1 MRAEPF
7 LQHGQPLCVKNEKEE
22 GMTLAGEDACIS
34 GNVRRLRGE
43 YEQRYISFI
52 HVQNSLKMNLKKKQK
67 RFVMCLRT

>member
-34 GNVRRLRGE
+34 GNVRRLRE
-43 YEQRYISFI
+43 RKMKNE
-52 HVQNSLKMNLKKKQK
+52 SLSLMLEH
-67 RFVMCLRT
+67 LR